1 MTPSGRQ
8 LRLAAGDYV
17 AIVTEVGAT
26 LREFT
31 HRGFPVTRGN
41 EEDVRMQLHRG
52 GLLAPWPNRIGD
64 GKYTFDG
71 VEMQLPV
78 NEVTR
83 NTAIH
88 GLINWHAWTIE
99 SASEDRAT
107 LSTRIWPQPGYEFTI
122 DLSVT
127 YVLDASAGLT
137 ITLAATNSGATAA
150 PYGAGIH
157 PYLVA
162 SGATVDDY
170 TMTVPAASV
179 VNADAERLLPTG
191 GTSPV
196 AGTELDFREPRLV
209 GSTMIDH
216 ALYDVITGD
225 DHIAVAR
232 VVGPDGR
239 GAEILWDASVCP
251 WVQVHTADR
260 PDAANNRVGM
270 AIEPMTCPPDAFRTG
285 DGLIVLEPGQATSAW
300 WTLRAV

>member
-8 LRLAAGDYV
+8 LRLVAGEYV
-17 AIVTEVGAT
+17 AVVTEVGAG

-31 HRGFPVTRGN
+31 HGGSPVTRGYD
-41 EEDVRMQLHRG
+41 EGVRMQLHRG

-64 GKYTFDG
+64 GKYSFGG
-71 VEMQLPV
+71 VERQLAV
-78 NEVTR
+78 NEIPR
-83 NTAIH
+83 NTALH
-88 GLINWHAWTIE
+88 GLINWHAWTIV
-99 SASEDRAT
+99 SAADDRVT
-107 LSTRIWPQPGYEFTI
+107 LSTRIWPQPGYDFMV

-127 YVLDASAGLT
+127 YLLDAAGGLT
-137 ITLAATNSGATAA
+137 ITLVATNAGDAPA
-150 PYGAGIH
+150 PYGASIH

-162 SGATVDDY
+162 SGASVNDY

-179 VNADAERLLPTG
+179 VNVDPDRLLPTG

-216 ALYDVITGD
+216 AMYDLIAGT
-225 DHIAVAR
+225 DHLAAAR
-232 VVGPDGR
+232 VVGADGR
-239 GAEILWDASVCP
+239 GAEILWDVTECP

-260 PDAANNRVGM
+260 PEAINNRVGM

-285 DGLIVLEPGQATSAW
+285 DGLIVLEPGEATSAW
-300 WTLRAV
+300 WTIRVV